1 METLTTSLARLR
13 FDNRFTRELPA
24 DPLEGGTTRPVN
36 RAAYSRVQPL
46 AVPAPRIIAW
56 SPEVSARLGLDD
68 EVWASAEAAEVF
80 SGNRLLPGSDPHAAN
95 YGGHQFG
102 QWAGQLG
109 DGRAIALGEV
119 IDRDGNHQTLQLKG
133 AGPTPYSRRADGLAV
148 LRSSIREFLCSE
160 AMHHLGVPTTRAL
173 SLALT
178 GNQVMR
184 DMLYDGN
191 PRLEPG
197 AVVCRV
203 APSFIRFGNFQLFAA
218 RDEIE
223 ELRLLADFTIRH
235 HFAHLVPADG
245 PAAGGEA
252 ALTPDVY
259 AAWFAEVCQLSAA
272 MVVEWMRVGF
282 VHGVMNTDNM
292 SIHGLT
298 IDYGPYG
305 WLDDYDPEWTP
316 NTTDAAG
323 RRYRFGHQPAVV
335 QWNLLQLANAVYP
348 LVGEAA
354 PLEEALNGFG
364 QDYTGRYRAMLRA
377 KLGLATDRGDDD
389 DPLLHGLLEVL
400 RATETDMT
408 IFHRRLGE
416 LPTAE
421 VARLGADPGAL
432 GAPDALGDAW
442 YSPGAVSA
450 EARVAVASWLA
461 DYARRLVDEGRPD
474 GERRAAMERVNPYYV
489 LRNYLAQEAID
500 AAEQGDTSLIDA
512 LAEVLRRP
520 YDVQPGRERFEAK
533 RPDWARSRPG
543 CSMLSCSS

>member
-1 METLTTSLARLR
+1 MIDELTTSLARLR
-13 FDNRFTRELPA
+13 FDNRFTRELPP
-24 DPLEGGTTRPVN
+24 DPVEGGRTRPVT
-36 RAAYSRVQPL
+36 RAAYSRVRPL
-46 AVPAPRIIAW
+46 TVPDPRIIAW
-56 SPEVSARLGLDD
+56 SPEMSDQLGLDD
-68 EVWASAEAAEVF
+68 DVWTSAEAAEVF

-119 IDRDGNHQTLQLKG
+119 IDRDGHHQTLQLKG

-178 GNQVMR
+178 GSQVMR

-218 RDEIE
+218 RNEIE

-235 HFAHLVPADG
+235 HFAHLLPSGA
-245 PAAGGEA
+245 AAGQA
-252 ALTPDVY
+252 PTPDVY
-259 AAWFAEVCQLSAA
+259 AAWFAEVCHLSAA

-305 WLDDYDPEWTP
+305 WLDDYDPDWTP

-348 LVGEAA
+348 LVGEAG
-354 PLEEALNGFG
+354 PLEDALNGFG
-364 QDYTGRYRAMLRA
+364 EDYTGRYRAMLRN
-377 KLGLATDRGDDD
+377 KLGLLTDRGDDD
-389 DPLLHGLLEVL
+389 DALLHGMLEVL

-421 VARLGADPGAL
+421 LARLGADPDSL
-432 GAPDALGDAW
+432 DAPDALGDAW
-442 YSPGAVSA
+442 YSPHTVTAETRAGIAAWLTAYAVRLVE
-450 EARVAVASWLA
+450 EAR
-461 DYARRLVDEGRPD
+461 PD
-474 GERRAAMERVNPYYV
+474 AERRAAMERVNPRYV

-500 AAEQGDTSLIDA
+500 AAEQGDTSLIGA

-520 YDVQPGRERFEAK
+520 YEDQPGRERFAAK